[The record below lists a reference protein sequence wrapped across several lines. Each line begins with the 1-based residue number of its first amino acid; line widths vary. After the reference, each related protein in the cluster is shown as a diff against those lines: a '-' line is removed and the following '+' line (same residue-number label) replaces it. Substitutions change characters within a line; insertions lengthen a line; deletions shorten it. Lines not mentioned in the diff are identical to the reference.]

1 MKKIFFLTVALVVA
15 FASIVRAQAGA
26 PPIRKVD
33 IKTTPPRA
41 AVSLPMKSSGGAVV
55 TPKTPTP
62 APIRSTDPGGSG
74 KTSKE
79 ALFTKPAANSQG
91 AANARSL
98 PPSALPVR
106 QGKDSLQK
114 TGGQ

>member
-1 MKKIFFLTVALVVA
+1 MKKIFFLTVVIA
-15 FASIVRAQAGA
+15 FSCIAQVRAQAGT
-26 PPIRKVD
+26 PPIRKAD
-33 IKTTPPRA
+33 ISPARPRA

-55 TPKTPTP
+55 TAKTPTP